1 MSAKE
6 MFEKLEYKQLDNN
19 NYRIYYITSKGIPC
33 GSRGLEFIH
42 KSKKAVPYNRVQI
55 DMKLL
60 QAINKQAEELGWL
73 DVKNS

>member
-6 MFEKLEYKQLDNN
+6 MFEELGYKQWDNN
-19 NYRIYYITSKGIPC
+19 NYRIYYDTTKGVSC

-42 KSKKAVPYNRVQI
+42 KSKKIVPYNRVQI

-60 QAINKQAEELGWL
+60 KAINQQVKELGWL
-73 DVKNS
+73 DD